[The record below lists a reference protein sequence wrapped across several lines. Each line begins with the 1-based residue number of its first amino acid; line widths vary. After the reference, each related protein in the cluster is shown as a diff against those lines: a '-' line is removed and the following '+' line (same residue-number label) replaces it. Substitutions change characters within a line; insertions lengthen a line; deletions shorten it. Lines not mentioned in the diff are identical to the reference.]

1 MTEQEKQEIV
11 AGVLQALKT
20 NSLTLDQL
28 SETAEC
34 SDSDF
39 VELSKG
45 RKISAENLS
54 KHFVD
59 KEFSNIS
66 ERALSNKV
74 LTGHINKM
82 TTEYNVSVFHPGAG
96 IGGTDKYTLET
107 AIAKIPEQ
115 VRNVGLKCSF
125 LDDGGKP
132 QTWEFTGGEWAASS
146 FSQVGAEKIE
156 EMDNEAIKK
165 DSQSSQTLK
174 SPDSFKI
181 ADMEGKVVF
190 EVDREG
196 TKSLSYKVYSGGVL
210 VGEIDRKFFENVL
223 VSENGKLYQDGDS
236 VKIADR
242 DGKVFCIISPDGVR
256 SVKFMDRDG
265 NEVGKGESPQPSG
278 GLSYWCTGKKMY
290 SLCDSLG
297 TSGVWQE
304 RIAELTGMEFDKK
317 LNYDGDNSTALSV
330 GGTRTAGGENSGFDR
345 AMRLKRHADA
355 GNTVDVILIENINDL
370 NRTDLSDADGLE
382 TKIPEVEP
390 YFEEQWF
397 DYDTGK
403 NNSNDAVSFFQDNM
417 STVLSGIT
425 PKRGTIVNLLYSSG
439 LATYNVKIDKTAD
452 RDGQFTLTVGGKEY
466 AISVTA
472 AMSMSDIVDKIL
484 EWDYSDPNYTD
495 TPGEDGMS
503 VDFVAESGDT
513 SVSFSDTE
521 DTGVEVSIRAS
532 GGTVGRVSYS
542 YSRIDLSGWLTPSDW
557 SSVWN
562 NETVIRG
569 MKGLLEYLLNSF
581 PTAKIFWFIPTRFS
595 ISFSDT
601 EYKRADG
608 TMDIDAYRNDEGF
621 KKYQALTKIQRAVCA
636 YYSIPVIDIDAAGG
650 INFVNAYPS
659 YYNNKNVHPKDNAYR
674 DWGEQAVRFIV

>member
-1 MTEQEKQEIV
+1 MLFRCQ
-11 AGVLQALKT
+11 
-20 NSLTLDQL
+20 
-28 SETAEC
+28 
-34 SDSDF
+34 
-39 VELSKG
+39 
-45 RKISAENLS
+45 SA
-54 KHFVD
+54 
-59 KEFSNIS
+59 
-66 ERALSNKV
+66 
-74 LTGHINKM
+74 
-82 TTEYNVSVFHPGAG
+82 AG
-96 IGGTDKYTLET
+96 I
-107 AIAKIPEQ
+107 
-115 VRNVGLKCSF
+115 KCSF
-125 LDDGGKP
+125 LDDGGKL
-132 QTWEFTGGEWAASS
+132 QTWEYLGGAWAAGS
-146 FSQVGAEKIE
+146 FSQVGAGKLSELDDKTL
-156 EMDNEAIKK
+156 KK

-174 SPDSFKI
+174 SPDTFKI
-181 ADMEGKVVF
+181 ADRDGKVVF

-196 TKSLSYKVYSGGVL
+196 TKSLSYKVYRGGVL
-210 VGEIDRKFFENVL
+210 VGEIDGDFFENVL
-223 VSENGKLYQDGDS
+223 MSKNGNVYQDGDTF
-236 VKIADR
+236 KIADR
-242 DGKVFCIISPDGVR
+242 DGKVFCIISPDGVQ
-256 SVKFMDRDG
+256 SVKFMDKDG

-278 GLSYWCTGKKMY
+278 TLSYWCTGKKMF

-297 TSGVWQE
+297 TSGTWQE

-317 LNYDGDNSTALSV
+317 LNYSGDNSTALSV

-355 GNTVDVILIENINDL
+355 GNAVDVILIENINDL
-370 NRTDLSDADGLE
+370 NNMNISDADGLE
-382 TKIPEVEP
+382 TKIPEAEP

-403 NNSNDAVSFFQDNM
+403 ANSSDAVRYFKENIV
-417 STVLSGIT
+417 TVLSGIT

-472 AMSMSDIVDKIL
+472 AMSVSDIVDKIL

-521 DTGVEVSIRAS
+521 DTGVKVSIKAS

-557 SSVWN
+557 SSAWN

-621 KKYQALTKIQRAVCA
+621 KKYEALTKIQRAVCA
-636 YYSIPVIDIDAAGG
+636 YYSIPVIDIDGNGG
-650 INFVNAYPS
+650 INLVNAYPS

-674 DWGEQAVRFIV
+674 DWGEQAVKFIV

>member
-1 MTEQEKQEIV
+1 MLFRCQ
-11 AGVLQALKT
+11 
-20 NSLTLDQL
+20 
-28 SETAEC
+28 
-34 SDSDF
+34 
-39 VELSKG
+39 
-45 RKISAENLS
+45 SA
-54 KHFVD
+54 
-59 KEFSNIS
+59 
-66 ERALSNKV
+66 
-74 LTGHINKM
+74 
-82 TTEYNVSVFHPGAG
+82 
-96 IGGTDKYTLET
+96 
-107 AIAKIPEQ
+107 
-115 VRNVGLKCSF
+115 VGLKCSF
-125 LDDGGKP
+125 LDDGGKL
-132 QTWEFTGGEWAASS
+132 QTWEYLGGAWAASS
-146 FSQVGAEKIE
+146 FSQVGAAKLSEL
-156 EMDNEAIKK
+156 DDGTLKK

-181 ADMEGKVVF
+181 ADRGGKVVF
-190 EVDREG
+190 EVNEEG

-355 GNTVDVILIENINDL
+355 GNAVDAILIENINDL

-382 TKIPEVEP
+382 AKIPEAEP

-403 NNSNDAVSFFQDNM
+403 NNYNDAVSFFKDNM

-425 PKRGTIVNLLYSSG
+425 PKRGTIVNLKYKSG
-439 LATYNVKIDKTAD
+439 LATYNVKVDKTAD
-452 RDGQFTLTVGGKEY
+452 RNGQFTLTVGGKAY
-466 AISVTA
+466 SISVTTE
-472 AMSMSDIVDKIL
+472 MSASDIVNKIL

-495 TPGEDGMS
+495 TIGADGIS
-503 VDFVAESGDT
+503 ADFVAESGDT
-513 SVSFSDTE
+513 SVSFSDT
-521 DTGVEVSIRAS
+521 DNTGVEVSISVS
-532 GGTVGRVSYS
+532 GGSVSAASYS
-542 YSRIDLSGWLTPSDW
+542 YSGIDLSGWLAW
-557 SSVWN
+557 SNWTSSWN
-562 NETVIRG
+562 NGTVIRS
-569 MKGLLEYLLNSF
+569 MKGLLEYLLNNF
-581 PTAKIFWFIPTRFS
+581 PTAKIFWLIPTRFS
-595 ISFSDT
+595 VSFSDT

-608 TMDIDAYRNDEGF
+608 TMDIDAYRKNDAEF

-636 YYSIPVIDIDAAGG
+636 YYSVPVIDIDAAGG

-659 YYNNKNVHPKDNAYR
+659 YYNNSNVHPNDNAYR
-674 DWGEQAVRFIV
+674 DWGEQAVKFIV